1 MKNNY
6 VEYNSYT
13 SLFVYFLFLLLI
25 SAITIITI
33 LTSSTT
39 SLFSWFQELNKF
51 FINQQQQVFLQN
63 AFAQQQIEQSTIP
76 KLQELE
82 KTDQVKLKTQ
92 SPLIQLVDISNK
104 KTTTSITTTNNNVT
118 TTKSELLS
126 DTNFTEMKGLGSKLR
141 LAMSKLA
148 IDIPMQKA
156 YENGHEIFL
165 VTFDASN
172 SILAQQLTD
181 YNREFPIHYTKVL
194 RQTPESAL
202 NEAYIF
208 KNGVKGKGHFGFQPT
223 IITTKPGDKNYSPLK
238 HINFVEWNNQSAVT
252 TTELKSEEEIVAAQQ
267 AGKIRINSTS
277 PDLVINAP
285 AIKWKGDLLKIR
297 ADKIIT
303 DETPFLGG
311 QVTNIDTDN
320 MIVTMV
326 TMRAFGPD
334 GKTVYWLVT
343 DATPMTDDIIK
354 GGIVYSPAN
363 ELLAST
369 PVAVDF
375 YQFING
381 IRDGGPQGFQPPI
394 SPVNLEDSNYSP
406 MWRILFVVWKDPQKT
421 HLLQTMYDLNQMKK
435 KGLIEIIPV
444 LKGKHIVNCPFFD
457 QSTVLKFRHI
467 YN

>member
-1 MKNNY
+1 MKNNQD
-6 VEYNSYT
+6 EYNSYT
-13 SLFVYFLFLLLI
+13 SLFVYFLLLLSI
-25 SAITIITI
+25 SAITIITVI
-33 LTSSTT
+33 TSGTT
-39 SLFSWFQELNKF
+39 PLFSWFQELNIF
-51 FINQQQQVFLQN
+51 SLNHQQQVFLQN
-63 AFAQQQIEQSTIP
+63 AFAQQIEQFTIS

-92 SPLIQLVDISNK
+92 SPLIPLADISNI
-104 KTTTSITTTNNNVT
+104 KTTSKITSDNNVT
-118 TTKSELLS
+118 NKVSELLS
-126 DTNFTEMKGLGSKLR
+126 DTNFTETKGPDSKLR
-141 LAMSKLA
+141 LAMSKIA
-148 IDIPMQKA
+148 IDIPLQKA

-165 VTFDASN
+165 VTFDASDN
-172 SILAQQLTD
+172 ILAQQLTD

-194 RQTPESAL
+194 SQTPESAL

-208 KNGVKGKGHFGFQPT
+208 KNGVKGKGHLGFQPT

-238 HINFVEWNNQSAVT
+238 HVNFVEWNNSSAVT

-267 AGKIRINSTS
+267 AGKLKINNTS

-285 AIKWKGDLLKIR
+285 AIKWQGDSLKIR

-303 DETPFLGG
+303 DETPFVGG

-381 IRDGGPQGFQPPI
+381 IRNGGPQGFQPPI

-406 MWRILFVVWKDPQKT
+406 MWRVLFVSWKDPQKA
-421 HLLQTMYDLNQMKK
+421 HLLQTMYDLNQMMK

>member
-1 MKNNY
+1 M
-6 VEYNSYT
+6 
-13 SLFVYFLFLLLI
+13 FLFLI

-51 FINQQQQVFLQN
+51 SINQQQQVFLQN
-63 AFAQQQIEQSTIP
+63 AFAQQIEQSTIS

-82 KTDQVKLKTQ
+82 NTDQVELKTQ
-92 SPLIQLVDISNK
+92 SPLLIPLIDISNV
-104 KTTTSITTTNNNVT
+104 KTTTTSNNNNINVNST
-118 TTKSELLS
+118 ISELLS
-126 DTNFTEMKGLGSKLR
+126 DTNFTEMEGPDSKLR

-148 IDIPMQKA
+148 INIPMQKA

-165 VTFDASN
+165 VTFDASDN
-172 SILAQQLTD
+172 ILAQQLTD
-181 YNREFPIHYTKVL
+181 YNREFPIHYTEVL

-238 HINFVEWNNQSAVT
+238 HINFVEWNNSSGVT
-252 TTELKSEEEIVAAQQ
+252 TTELKSKEEIVAAQQ
-267 AGKIRINSTS
+267 AGKLRINNTS

-285 AIKWKGDLLKIR
+285 AIKWKGDSLKIR

-421 HLLQTMYDLNQMKK
+421 HLLQTMYDLNQMMK

>member
-13 SLFVYFLFLLLI
+13 SLFVYFLFLFLI

-33 LTSSTT
+33 LISSTT

-51 FINQQQQVFLQN
+51 SINQQQQFFLQN

-92 SPLIQLVDISNK
+92 SPLIQLVDISNE
-104 KTTTSITTTNNNVT
+104 KTTTSRTTTNNNVT
-118 TTKSELLS
+118 TTISELLS
-126 DTNFTEMKGLGSKLR
+126 DTNFTEMEGLGSKLR

-208 KNGVKGKGHFGFQPT
+208 KNGVKGKGHLGFQPT
-223 IITTKPGDKNYSPLK
+223 IITTKPGDKNYNPLK

-267 AGKIRINSTS
+267 AGKLRINNTS

-285 AIKWKGDLLKIR
+285 AIKWKGDPLKIR
-297 ADKIIT
+297 ADKVIT

-406 MWRILFVVWKDPQKT
+406 MWRISFVVWKDPQQAKI
-421 HLLQTMYDLNQMKK
+421 LQTIADLIEMKNE
-435 KGLIEIIPV
+435 GLIKIIPV
-444 LKGKHIVNCPFFD
+444 FEGKHIVNCPFFD

>member
-1 MKNNY
+1 
-6 VEYNSYT
+6 
-13 SLFVYFLFLLLI
+13 
-25 SAITIITI
+25 
-33 LTSSTT
+33 
-39 SLFSWFQELNKF
+39 
-51 FINQQQQVFLQN
+51 
-63 AFAQQQIEQSTIP
+63 
-76 KLQELE
+76 
-82 KTDQVKLKTQ
+82 LKIQ
-92 SPLIQLVDISNK
+92 SPPLIPLLDISNVN
-104 KTTTSITTTNNNVT
+104 TTSRITNNDNVNST
-118 TTKSELLS
+118 ISELLP
-126 DTNFTEMKGLGSKLR
+126 DINFTEMEGPDSKLR
-141 LAMSKLA
+141 LTMSKLA

-165 VTFDASN
+165 VTFDASDN
-172 SILAQQLTD
+172 ILAQQLTD
-181 YNREFPIHYTKVL
+181 YNREFPIHYTEVL
-194 RQTPESAL
+194 RQTPEYAL

-208 KNGVKGKGHFGFQPT
+208 KNGVKGKGHLGFQPT

-238 HINFVEWNNQSAVT
+238 HINFVEWNNSSAVTTT

-267 AGKIRINSTS
+267 AGKLKINNTS

-285 AIKWKGDLLKIR
+285 AIKWKDDSLKIR

-303 DETPFLGG
+303 DETPFIGG

-334 GKTVYWLVT
+334 GKTVYWLIT

-363 ELLAST
+363 ELLAFT

-406 MWRILFVVWKDPQKT
+406 MWRILFVAWKDPQKAY
-421 HLLQTMYDLNQMKK
+421 LLQTIYDLNQMMK

>member
-13 SLFVYFLFLLLI
+13 SLFLYFLFLFLI

-33 LTSSTT
+33 LTSNTT

-51 FINQQQQVFLQN
+51 SINQQQQVFLQN
-63 AFAQQQIEQSTIP
+63 AFAQQIEQSTIS

-92 SPLIQLVDISNK
+92 SPLIPLVDISNV
-104 KTTTSITTTNNNVT
+104 KTTSKITSNHNVT
-118 TTKSELLS
+118 TTISELLS
-126 DTNFTEMKGLGSKLR
+126 DTNFTEMEGLGSKLR

-172 SILAQQLTD
+172 SILAHQLTD

-208 KNGVKGKGHFGFQPT
+208 KNGVKGKGHLGFQPT

-238 HINFVEWNNQSAVT
+238 HINFVEWNNPST
-252 TTELKSEEEIVAAQQ
+252 KKITELKSGEEIVAAQQ
-267 AGKIRINSTS
+267 AGKLRINNTS

-285 AIKWKGDLLKIR
+285 AIKWKGDSLKIR

-311 QVTNIDTDN
+311 QVTSIDTDN

>member
-13 SLFVYFLFLLLI
+13 SLFLYFLFLFLI

-51 FINQQQQVFLQN
+51 SINQQQQVFLQN
-63 AFAQQQIEQSTIP
+63 AFAQQIEQSTIS

-92 SPLIQLVDISNK
+92 SPLIPLVYISNV
-104 KTTTSITTTNNNVT
+104 KTTSKITSNNNVT
-118 TTKSELLS
+118 TTISELLS
-126 DTNFTEMKGLGSKLR
+126 DTNFTEMEGLGSKLR

-172 SILAQQLTD
+172 SILAHQLTD

-208 KNGVKGKGHFGFQPT
+208 KNGVKGKGHLGFQPT

-238 HINFVEWNNQSAVT
+238 HINFVEWNNPST
-252 TTELKSEEEIVAAQQ
+252 GKITELKSEEEIVAAQQ
-267 AGKIRINSTS
+267 AGKLRINNTS

-285 AIKWKGDLLKIR
+285 AIKWKGDSLKIR

-311 QVTNIDTDN
+311 QVTSIDTDN
-320 MIVTMV
+320 MMVTMV

>member
-13 SLFVYFLFLLLI
+13 SLFLYFLFLFLI

-51 FINQQQQVFLQN
+51 SITQQQQVFLQN
-63 AFAQQQIEQSTIP
+63 AFAQQIEQSTIS

-82 KTDQVKLKTQ
+82 KTDQVKVKTQ
-92 SPLIQLVDISNK
+92 SPFIPSVDISNVN
-104 KTTTSITTTNNNVT
+104 TTSKITSNNNVT
-118 TTKSELLS
+118 TTISELLS
-126 DTNFTEMKGLGSKLR
+126 GTNFTEMEGLGSKLR

-181 YNREFPIHYTKVL
+181 SNREFPIHYTKVL

-208 KNGVKGKGHFGFQPT
+208 KNGVKGKGHLGFQPT

-238 HINFVEWNNQSAVT
+238 HINFVEWNNPST
-252 TTELKSEEEIVAAQQ
+252 EKITELKSEEEIVAAQQ
-267 AGKIRINSTS
+267 AGKLRINNTS

-285 AIKWKGDLLKIR
+285 AIKWKGDSLKIR

-406 MWRILFVVWKDPQKT
+406 MWRILFVAWKDTQKAY
-421 HLLQTMYDLNQMKK
+421 LLQTMYDLNQMKK

>member
-13 SLFVYFLFLLLI
+13 SLFLYFLFLFLI

-51 FINQQQQVFLQN
+51 SINQQQQVFLQN
-63 AFAQQQIEQSTIP
+63 AFAQQIEQSTIS

-92 SPLIQLVDISNK
+92 SPLIPLVYISNV
-104 KTTTSITTTNNNVT
+104 KTTSKITSNNNVT
-118 TTKSELLS
+118 TTISELLS
-126 DTNFTEMKGLGSKLR
+126 DTNFTEMEGLGSKLR

-208 KNGVKGKGHFGFQPT
+208 KNGVKGKGHLGFQPT

-238 HINFVEWNNQSAVT
+238 HINFVEWNNPST
-252 TTELKSEEEIVAAQQ
+252 GKITELKSEEEIVAAQQ
-267 AGKIRINSTS
+267 AGKLRINNTS

-285 AIKWKGDLLKIR
+285 AIKWKGDSLKIR

-311 QVTNIDTDN
+311 QVTSIDTDN
-320 MIVTMV
+320 MMVTMV

>member
-13 SLFVYFLFLLLI
+13 SLFVYFLFLFLI

-51 FINQQQQVFLQN
+51 SINQQQQVFLQN
-63 AFAQQQIEQSTIP
+63 AFAQQIEQSTIS

-92 SPLIQLVDISNK
+92 SPLIPLVDISNV
-104 KTTTSITTTNNNVT
+104 KTTSKITSNNNVT
-118 TTKSELLS
+118 TTISELLS
-126 DTNFTEMKGLGSKLR
+126 DTNFTEMEGPGSKLR

-165 VTFDASN
+165 VTFDTSN

-208 KNGVKGKGHFGFQPT
+208 KNGVKGKGHLGFQPT

-238 HINFVEWNNQSAVT
+238 HINFVEWNNPSTVKI
-252 TTELKSEEEIVAAQQ
+252 TELKSEEEIVAAQQ
-267 AGKIRINSTS
+267 AGKLRINNTS

-285 AIKWKGDLLKIR
+285 AIKWKGDSLKIR

-421 HLLQTMYDLNQMKK
+421 HLLQTMYDLNQMMK